1 MAITVVIADDIP
13 TTRDDIKRLLYFE
26 EDIEVIGEAS
36 DGYEAVALAEELKPD
51 VILMDINMPRM
62 DGIEAT
68 ERITTNNPQTAIVI
82 ISIQGENEYLKKA
95 MAAGAREYL
104 IKPFT
109 AKELSETIRKVY
121 ESQQKRNMAWIGTKI
136 EKPDN
141 LPQKRGKIISFFST
155 KGGVGKTVV
164 AVNLA
169 MQLSKDVQKKVV
181 LLDLDLSAGDAALM
195 LNIAPITS
203 IVDLVKEQEELS
215 YNLLEVFLLPHVS
228 GLKLLAAPER
238 PEFSEYVT
246 SKHVEEILRILK
258 DNFDYIVVDLPA
270 YYSDTNISV
279 LEDSEYIILL
289 LNQDITSL
297 KRAKIDLEILK
308 KLNLE
313 QKVKVVLNKKGNNG
327 FKPEDIEKVLGTKI
341 FSSLI
346 EDERTV
352 VSSVNKGNPFVLSA
366 PKSKIALSIAELSEK
381 LGLR

>member
-109 AKELSETIRKVY
+109 AKELSETIRRVY
-121 ESQQKRNMAWIGTKI
+121 ETQQKRNMAWMGTKI
-136 EKPDN
+136 EKPEN

-203 IVDLVKEQEELS
+203 IVDLVKEQEELN

-279 LEDSEYIILL
+279 LEASEYIILL

-297 KRAKIDLEILK
+297 KRAKIDFEILK

-313 QKVKVVLNKKGNNG
+313 QKVKVVLNKKGNSG

>member
-26 EDIEVIGEAS
+26 EDIEVIGEAA

-109 AKELSETIRKVY
+109 AKELSETIRRVY

-215 YNLLEVFLLPHVS
+215 YDLLEVFLLPHVS

-297 KRAKIDLEILK
+297 KRAKIDFEILK

-313 QKVKVVLNKKGNNG
+313 QKVKVVLNKKGNDG

-341 FSSLI
+341 FSYLI